1 MCEAIRVPK
10 HRPHDWLVATH
21 VAPAGSTIIL
31 TLTSTFLVLGLIAL
45 VFWRLTGNV
54 AWVER
59 FFTVPGAMGL
69 VLLAAFEL
77 TMCLRV
83 VREFSKGEALHDAWQ
98 LLGISSGCN
107 LIGSLMAQ
115 VLSTDSVLNPL
126 HHLGWW
132 SASTGTMMRT
142 GGLALGG
149 PCRFAFL
156 AAGLFAVLRVYQ
168 KSGLLARLARVD
180 WALLALVGLYIAVEA
195 RDTVAALQ
203 LGKHPTR
210 AEEFGWPV
218 DPLLWMLLAEGLLLY
233 RTVKKMGQ
241 GWIGRCWQV
250 MSVGIF
256 LVTLGD
262 VAIWA
267 TSYGFLPWPWS
278 SLGWYIWIPA
288 AGAFALAPTYQLEA
302 MWQARMARSPRN
314 LESI

>member
-1 MCEAIRVPK
+1 MSKQRAQA
-10 HRPHDWLVATH
+10 WLVATH
-21 VAPAGSTIIL
+21 VSPVGSTIVL
-31 TLTSTFLVLGLIAL
+31 TLASAYLALGVIAL
-45 VFWRLTGNV
+45 LLWTFTGNV
-54 AWVER
+54 AWVEK
-59 FFTVPGAMGL
+59 FFTVPGAMAL

-83 VREFSKGEALHDAWQ
+83 MREFLKEEALHDAWQ
-98 LLGISSGCN
+98 LLAISSGCN
-107 LIGSLMAQ
+107 LLGSLMTQ
-115 VLSTDSVLNPL
+115 VLSADSALNPL
-126 HHLGWW
+126 HYLGLW
-132 SASTGTMMRT
+132 SVETETMMRS
-142 GGLALGG
+142 GGQALGG

-180 WALLALVGLYIAVEA
+180 WAILAMVGLYIAAEA
-195 RDTVAALQ
+195 RDTVVALQ
-203 LGKHPTR
+203 QGKHPTR

-218 DPLLWMLLAEGLLLY
+218 DPLLWLLLAEGLLLY
-233 RTVKKMGQ
+233 RTVKKMGH

-267 TSYGFLPWPWS
+267 TSYGFLPWPWN

-314 LESI
+314 LQSI